1 MTGSK
6 TDQWL
11 LEGKCLECRRY
22 EYCRKPC
29 TKSKRRT
36 KAILQQMAR
45 EAILRQMERNSRK
58 QLREVNKD
66 DSTRA
71 ITGVSS

>member
-36 KAILQQMAR
+36 KAIL
-45 EAILRQMERNSRK
+45 RQMERNSRK

>member
-1 MTGSK
+1 MTENNK

-11 LEGKCLECRRY
+11 LEGKCLERRRY
-22 EYCRKPC
+22 NYCSKPC

-36 KAILQQMAR
+36 KAILQQM
-45 EAILRQMERNSRK
+45 ELNSRK
-58 QLREVNKD
+58 QLREDNKD

>member
-22 EYCRKPC
+22 NYCSKPC

-36 KAILQQMAR
+36 KAILQQM
-45 EAILRQMERNSRK
+45 ELNSRK
-58 QLREVNKD
+58 QLREDNKD